1 MSKEEEIK
9 NFIISLGVDDVGFAD
24 ICEYNSPLSDDAA
37 TFLEGGRSIIVLA
50 SKVLS
55 SCESSHWS
63 VGVNGYQVLE
73 EFLGAA
79 TYRTA
84 RFLETKYDARVAVLP
99 HSFPFEMRIAK
110 PAVAEFSQRHAAV
123 AAGLGSLGRNNLVI
137 HPKFGARVNFSS
149 IITDLE
155 LQPSPKPQNDVCLHC
170 GICVKNCP
178 VHALDEEGRTD
189 VRKCMSNCL
198 PNGDVGSIRFWLE
211 VLQSPPEKQKELLLS
226 ERYLRL
232 RQARH
237 LGNQYM
243 CFNCI
248 KSCPI
253 GLKKRS
259 GMPL

>member
-9 NFIISLGVDDVGFAD
+9 NFIICLGVDDVGFAD

-55 SCESSHWS
+55 SCESGHWS
-63 VGVNGYQVLE
+63 IGVNGYQVLE

-79 TYRTA
+79 TYRAA

-99 HSFPFEMRIAK
+99 HSFPFELRIAK

-198 PNGDVGSIRFWLE
+198 PYGDAGSIRLWLE

-259 GMPL
+259 GLPL